1 MVSTSNCPPLVA
13 MSVVTRWRRTFS
25 SSVTHFTVM
34 SGFLAVNSLVNA
46 CILIMSPLF
55 TVAMVRV
62 VCAIDGAAPNKVA
75 APRRAPRTC
84 FTVTS
89 LMALSIC
96 PRLAIMF
103 TPGPGIVKDWNRAS
117 ERTRKGGLGST
128 GPHTRIG
135 WRKPARDKTE
145 RPVSSLRFEDR
156 ARRRLVGDQ
165 PVEEPPLQR
174 RPDGRNLGTTDRCS
188 DGQGL
193 GRYLRW
199 NAGEAKV
206 CPAFDEAPLLV
217 ECPADQF
224 ANGAQPH
231 HLKQLFARDE
241 TVNMDLRL
249 PIHLPDPDKPQVGLG
264 GDRSHPGDRIYLEHL
279 VALALGRHQKWQRHR
294 IMARLGP
301 VGEPTNGVEEAGR
314 AVGRNVSDQ

>member
-84 FTVTS
+84 FTVTA

-96 PRLAIMF
+96 PRIAIIF

-117 ERTRKGGLGST
+117 ARTRKGEGLVRRDRIPGSA
-128 GPHTRIG
+128 GG
-135 WRKPARDKTE
+135 KPARDKAE
-145 RPVSSLRFEDR
+145 RPVSSLRFKDR
-156 ARRRLVGDQ
+156 ACRRLVGDP

-174 RPDGRNLGTTDRCS
+174 RPDGRNLGTTDRRS

-193 GRYLRW
+193 GRYPRW

-206 CPAFDEAPLLV
+206 CPAFNEVPLLV

-231 HLKQLFARDE
+231 HLEQLFARDE
-241 TVNMDLRL
+241 TINVDLRL
-249 PIHLPDPDKPQVGLG
+249 PIHLPNPDKPQVGFG
-264 GDRSHPGDRIYLEHL
+264 GDRPHPGDRIYLEHL
-279 VALALGRHQKWQRHR
+279 VALALRRHQKR
-294 IMARLGP
+294 
-301 VGEPTNGVEEAGR
+301 
-314 AVGRNVSDQ
+314 